1 MASKYYYYKKIYTG
15 KNKPQGYPN
24 PNFKVNFNGN
34 DINNLGIEP
43 YISREEALRLI
54 NKYKNN
60 YKQCGSVDCAVG
72 KFQSYNAVN
81 FGKTVQ
87 IKSPITCNID
97 KLNLISQ
104 YNYQK
109 YVLSQQNLYAL
120 MRRFPEKFPIIP
132 SVKGLNLTIP
142 QQKAYS
148 NNWYRQIGTSQSMP
162 INDVWGGTY
171 IPGSEVPYT
180 N

>member
-1 MASKYYYYKKIYTG
+1 MASKYYYYQKIYTV

-43 YISREEALRLI
+43 YIPREEALRLI

-87 IKSPITCNID
+87 IKSPITCNIN
-97 KLNLISQ
+97 KLNFRMITSGVIILFNIFLAYFVNRLLYTMCNKS
-104 YNYQK
+104 
-109 YVLSQQNLYAL
+109 LS
-120 MRRFPEKFPIIP
+120 
-132 SVKGLNLTIP
+132 
-142 QQKAYS
+142 
-148 NNWYRQIGTSQSMP
+148 
-162 INDVWGGTY
+162 
-171 IPGSEVPYT
+171 
-180 N
+180 